1 MWTRAE
7 LKGRAKERLRVY
19 YWMAFLV
26 SLIVG
31 FLGFEGSVSGNSAN
45 FMAKLNESGEMTPER
60 ARILLGVLMVTLAV
74 QAIVFVVLLI
84 LKIFVG
90 NPVVVGGKR
99 FYMESRAVQRSA
111 GVGKVFHVFG
121 CGYYVNVVKTMFLR
135 DLFVSLW
142 TLLLVVPGIIKAYEY
157 YMVPYILA
165 ENPDMNYKEVLNM
178 SKEMMR
184 GNKWDTF
191 VLELSFFGW
200 MLLGLVCCCIGVL
213 FVVPYMEATFAEL
226 YGTLRSHE
234 GYRGLRGF
242 GGSEDEFYDNVVSEQ

>member
-7 LKGRAKERLRVY
+7 LKDRAKERLRVY

-31 FLGFEGSVSGNSAN
+31 FLGFEGGISGNSAN
-45 FMAKLNESGEMTPER
+45 VLTQMNENAEMTPER
-60 ARILLGVLMVTLAV
+60 AEIFLGILMVTFAV
-74 QAIVFVVLLI
+74 QAIVFVVFVI

-99 FYMESRAVQRSA
+99 FYMESRAAQRSA

-121 CGYYVNVVKTMFLR
+121 SGYYLNVVKTMFLR
-135 DLFVSLW
+135 DLFISLW
-142 TLLLVVPGIIKAYEY
+142 TLLLVVPGIIKSYEY

-165 ENPDMNYKEVLNM
+165 ENPDMNYKEVLSL
-178 SKEMMR
+178 SKEMMH

-200 MLLGLVCCCIGVL
+200 MLLGLLCCCIGIL

-226 YGTLRSHE
+226 YGTLRNRV
-234 GYRGLRGF
+234 GYRGLKGF
-242 GGSEDEFYDNVVSEQ
+242 GGLENEFYDNVVSEQ